1 MPTRPPQY
9 RPQPLRVAEAPKP
22 RVHESRG
29 SAHSRGYGR
38 KWREARLGYLARHPL
53 CVHCLAKGLVE
64 AAAVVDH
71 IDPHKGDM
79 VKFWDSEN
87 NWQSLCS
94 ACHNRATAL
103 FDGGFG
109 NERKQGKNDRNW

>member
-9 RPQPLRVAEAPKP
+9 RPQPRRVAEAPKP

-53 CVHCLAKGLVE
+53 CVHCLARGYVTASIE
-64 AAAVVDH
+64 VDH
-71 IDPHKGDM
+71 IVPHCGDPAL
-79 VKFWDSEN
+79 FWDAEN
-87 NWQSLCS
+87 NWQALCKPCHS
-94 ACHNRATAL
+94 AKTVAE
-103 FDGGFG
+103 DGGFG
-109 NERKQGKNDRNW
+109 NERKVR